1 MITRANRTR
10 WVGYFAIALSAAGCA
25 ASRPAPTP
33 VATLGVMLPPSE
45 RPFWE
50 PIARRF
56 ERDHPGTRV
65 ELIEGPNSTDLR
77 ENLYTSSLLARDP
90 TFDLVYMDVT
100 WTAKFAAAGWL
111 RPLDGLFTQ
120 AESESLLPAALA
132 AGRYSGRLYR
142 IPVRTDVGALY

>member
-10 WVGYFAIALSAAGCA
+10 WAGYFAIALSAAGCA

-77 ENLYTSSLLARDP
+77 ENLYTSLLA
-90 TFDLVYMDVT
+90 
-100 WTAKFAAAGWL
+100 
-111 RPLDGLFTQ
+111 LDHRLSADERQSF
-120 AESESLLPAALA
+120 LPAALA
-132 AGRYSGRLYR
+132 AGEFGDSLYR
-142 IPVRTDVGALY
+142 VPLRTDVGLLYYRVDLL